1 MEPPPQSSKPN
12 ARAIAEVLEKM
23 WVRYLPDVL
32 ERVGTLQQ
40 ASAALTSGSISP
52 AECKAAESAAH
63 KLAGTLGTFA
73 LPRGTELARELEQ
86 AFAAEDGPDAASAV
100 RIASVVSELANMIE
114 NRKSSI

>member
-12 ARAIAEVLEKM
+12 AREIAEVLEQM

-40 ASAALTSGSISP
+40 ASEALTSGSLSQ
-52 AECKAAESAAH
+52 ASCKAAESAAH

-86 AFAAEDGPDAASAV
+86 TFAAEDGPDAASAP
-100 RIASVVSELANMIE
+100 RIASTVSELRAMIE
-114 NRKSSI
+114 SRKSTI

>member
-12 ARAIAEVLEKM
+12 SRAIAEVLEKM
-23 WVRYLPDVL
+23 WARYLPDIL
-32 ERVGTLQQ
+32 ERVRALQQ
-40 ASAALTSGSISP
+40 ASAALTSGTLSP
-52 AECKAAESAAH
+52 TACKAAESAAH

-86 AFAAEDGPDAASAV
+86 AFADEDGPDAASAP
-100 RIASVVSELANMIE
+100 RIASVVSELRNMVE